1 MNHVH
6 RMGWRQQNLVLSL
19 FNTELREHVGIR
31 EFQTGLG
38 LKGP

>member
-19 FNTELREHVGIR
+19 LNTELREDVGIM